1 MRDDL
6 VKEIALG
13 VLFVDVRGVSPTSIA
28 SNVRFAISS
37 MARFTMIACNACDMA
52 LESVGAAAPTARTE
66 YVCPMHPDRAQGA
79 GSAAMSL
86 SSVSVIANALR
97 PRRLAL

>member
-1 MRDDL
+1 VRGDL

-66 YVCPMHPDRAQGA
+66 YVCPMRPQIVRSAPGA
-79 GSAAMSL
+79 
-86 SSVSVIANALR
+86 
-97 PRRLAL
+97 RR